1 MTDEERDELLIR
13 MDERLK
19 CLDLQLRVIL
29 RNMFGYN
36 GKPGLCQR
44 LQSLEEERRSAAR
57 YGGAAAALIG
67 FLVNAAVAAYA
78 AFFKN

>member
-1 MTDEERDELLIR
+1 MTDEERDELMIR

-36 GKPGLCQR
+36 GKPGLYQR
-44 LQSLEEERRSAAR
+44 LQSLEEQRRSAAR
-57 YGGAAAALIG
+57 YGGAAAAVIG
-67 FLVNAAVAAYA
+67 FLVNAAVAVYA